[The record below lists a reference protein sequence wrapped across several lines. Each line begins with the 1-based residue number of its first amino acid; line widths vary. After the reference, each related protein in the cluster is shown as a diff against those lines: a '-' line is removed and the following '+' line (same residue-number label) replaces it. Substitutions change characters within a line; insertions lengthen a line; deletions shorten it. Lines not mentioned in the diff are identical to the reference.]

1 MKKDRVGIPVL
12 KGCHHYYTLVEINAS
27 LCIYYQALRANS
39 EKRLIYV
46 PDVKRFFQVVIS
58 YTTFPQSGMFLKQRQ
73 TISQSH
79 PSSPSSIPTGSSSP

>member
-1 MKKDRVGIPVL
+1 MKKEYRFL

-46 PDVKRFFQVVIS
+46 PHVKRFFASRNILHNV
-58 YTTFPQSGMFLKQRQ
+58 
-73 TISQSH
+73 
-79 PSSPSSIPTGSSSP
+79 SSKRNVS